1 MNRKKAVG
9 SQLPG
14 GSELDALAWGHH
26 IEQAAKWKG
35 VAEEIREFTNTAS
48 LGLLSGTGRAE
59 WATYHPRLGV
69 GVPIS
74 RAQVLDMT
82 PAEALEHYFDTAE
95 ASRTRGPQR
104 AFNPANRGHVDTAL
118 VNMTGGVGTRHGELP
133 LVVNAEGVTLLKAQG
148 LRAQLGRAQPVPA
161 PRAPRAPRAA
171 ALIEDVLPTME
182 DLAEADDGITLLL
195 EDLMANITPLP
206 PL

>member
-1 MNRKKAVG
+1 MAVG
-9 SQLPG
+9 GQLPG
-14 GSELDALAWGHH
+14 GSELDALAWGLH

-82 PAEALEHYFDTAE
+82 PAGALEHDFDAAE
-95 ASRTRGPQR
+95 AGRVRGPPR
-104 AFNPANRGHVDTAL
+104 AFNIGNRDHVDKAL
-118 VNMTGGVGTRHGELP
+118 VNMTGGAGTRHGELP
-133 LVVNAEGVTLLKAQG
+133 LVVNTEGLVITKAQG
-148 LRAQLGRAQPVPA
+148 LRAQLGRAQPK
-161 PRAPRAPRAA
+161 APRAPRAA
-171 ALIEDVLPTME
+171 ALIEDAPVALPTI
-182 DLAEADDGITLLL
+182 DDVAAEAVDDSMAEML
-195 EDLMANITPLP
+195 EEIMAGLMV
-206 PL
+206 